1 MRGRTCRLVLGV
13 AVICAVSA
21 LRPGGARAA
30 PPPGGPVYLFGVVP
44 QFEQRKLH
52 AIWSPIVAELSRRSG
67 LHLELTTMLTIE
79 DFERAFVKQDFDF
92 VYMNPYH
99 VLKSSYLPLVSD
111 DKPLKGIL
119 VVRKEGPIRKLE
131 DLEGARVAFP
141 SPNALGASLLMRADL
156 ERLHHVKVK
165 PLYVKTHSSVYLHVA
180 QGITAAGGGV
190 EKSLAE
196 QDPAV
201 RDALR
206 VLYTTRGLQS
216 HPFAALPR
224 VPLEDQE
231 KLRRALLELDATPE
245 GRALLARVPTR
256 KLVPVSRRDYEPMN
270 EWGLDAYWV
279 ELWKE
284 EPTR

>member
-1 MRGRTCRLVLGV
+1 MRGTACRLALGV
-13 AVICAVSA
+13 AVICAASA
-21 LRPGGARAA
+21 LRLDGARAA
-30 PPPGGPVYLFGVVP
+30 PPPGGPVYGFGVVP

-67 LHLELTTMLTIE
+67 LRLELTTMLTIE
-79 DFERAFVKQDFDF
+79 DFERAFVKEDFDF

-119 VVRKEGPIRKLE
+119 VVRKEGPIQKLE
-131 DLEGARVAFP
+131 DLEGASVAFP
-141 SPNALGASLLMRADL
+141 APNALGASLVMRADL

-180 QGITAAGGGV
+180 NGLTVAGGGT

-201 RDALR
+201 RDVLR
-206 VLYTTRGLQS
+206 VVYTTRGLQS
-216 HPFAALPR
+216 HPFAAHPR
-224 VPLEDQE
+224 VPLADQE
-231 KLRRALLELDATPE
+231 KVRRALLELDATPE

-256 KLVPVSRRDYEPMN
+256 KLVPVSRRDYEPMK
-270 EWGLDAYWV
+270 EWSLDAYWV

-284 EPTR
+284 EPGR